1 MADASQ
7 TSDELPTSVGEEKVA
22 KDANSMRNILIDK
35 VVLNISA
42 GGSGDRLTKAARV
55 LKQIANEQEP
65 VFSKAQY
72 TVRTFGIRRNEQI
85 ACYVTMRGEHAL
97 KILRKGLMVKE
108 YELRQK
114 NFSNTG
120 NFGFGIEEHID
131 LGIKYDP
138 TTGIYGM
145 DFYIVLRRKGQRIA
159 KRKQRKQ
166 RLGKRQ
172 KITQEDAMIW
182 FEKVL
187 GGHVQQR
194 KPPRN

>member
-1 MADASQ
+1 MADAE
-7 TSDELPTSVGEEKVA
+7 ELPTSVGEEKVA
-22 KDANSMRNILIDK
+22 KDANKMRNILIDK

-85 ACYVTMRGEHAL
+85 ACHVTMRGEHAL
-97 KILRKGLMVKE
+97 KILKKGLMVKE

-114 NFSNTG
+114 NFSSTG

-145 DFYIVLRRKGQRIA
+145 DFYIVLKRKGTRVSQ
-159 KRKQRKQ
+159 RKQRKS
-166 RLGKRQ
+166 RLGRRQ
-172 KITQEDAMIW
+172 KITQEDAMVW

-194 KPPRN
+194 KAPRVVTKV